1 MNTIHGTWKS
11 DEKLWKVFWLYALA
25 LGSVLLTLSDHVLMS
40 DAFIK
45 YSVYVVTLIWMIW
58 MIWISVGLWQCA
70 FNAKLKAW
78 GFIVRGL
85 VIFSIGI
92 IAIETFGPYVGV
104 DIYP

>member
-1 MNTIHGTWKS
+1 MNTIHGTWKG
-11 DEKLWKVFWLYALA
+11 DEKLWKVFWLYALL
-25 LGSVLLTLSDHVLMS
+25 LGSALLTLSDHVLMF
-40 DAFIK
+40 DVYIK
-45 YSVYVVTLIWMIW
+45 YSVYVVALIWL
-58 MIWISVGLWQCA
+58 IWISVGLWRCA